1 MLEIKFYALASEGLT
16 MDIKNFL
23 LEYVNE
29 DSVGYTMNLNK
40 DKAYKYKN
48 IPEEIKGDVI
58 QYGDSRFYIETCAI
72 TPALLDA
79 ITKHNS
85 HHADNL
91 LTRYM
96 VRSARPTIIHKWEVP
111 ESIKDQMRKD
121 NES

>member
-16 MDIKNFL
+16 MDVKNFL

-29 DSVGYTMNLNK
+29 DNLGFTMNLNK
-40 DKAYKYKN
+40 DKAYKYRN

-72 TPALLDA
+72 TPELIDA
-79 ITKHNS
+79 ITKDKS

-96 VRSARPTIIHKWEVP
+96 VRSARPRIIHKWEIP
-111 ESIKDQMRKD
+111 ESIKDQIRKD
-121 NES
+121 N